1 MAIVAN
7 QTTITRNASTV
18 GCVRS
23 FSVPAGTIK
32 EVDVTCLDSTI
43 ETYQAS
49 TLQEAQEFTFTI
61 ILDPAVNSLEVGTE
75 VAGTNDAWELEFP
88 LDDPAST
95 TNATWTFDGFIRD
108 AGTVD
113 GEYTSDS
120 PLEQTITV
128 RLTTVVTKV
137 AES

>member
-7 QTTITRNASTV
+7 QTTISLDASTV

-23 FSVPAGTIK
+23 FSVPAGTVK

-61 ILDPAVNSLEVGTE
+61 ILDPAVNSLE
-75 VAGTNDAWELEFP
+75 AGTAGSWEIEFP

-95 TNATWTFDGFIRD
+95 TNATWSFDGFIRD
-108 AGTVD
+108 AGTVV
-113 GEYTSDS
+113 Y
-120 PLEQTITV
+120 PF
-128 RLTTVVTKV
+128 TKSNLK
-137 AES
+137 EIHFSLRKQLLQI

>member
-7 QTTITRNASTV
+7 QTTISRNASSV

-23 FSVPAGTIK
+23 FSVPAGVIK
-32 EVDVTCLDSTI
+32 EIDVTCLNSSI

-49 TLQEAQEFTFTI
+49 TLQSAQEFTFTV
-61 ILDPAVNSLEVGTE
+61 ILDPSVNALSVGTE
-75 VAGTNDAWELEFP
+75 VEGTNDSWEVEFP
-88 LDDPAST
+88 KDDPASASG
-95 TNATWTFDGFIRD
+95 ATWSFEGFIRD

-113 GEYTSDS
+113 GEYSSDS

-128 RLTTVVTKV
+128 RLSTVVTKV
-137 AES
+137 VEA

>member
-7 QTTITRNASTV
+7 QTTISLDASTV

-23 FSVPAGTIK
+23 FSVPAGTVK

-61 ILDPAVNSLEVGTE
+61 ILDPAVNSLE
-75 VAGTNDAWELEFP
+75 AGTAGSWELEFP
-88 LDDPAST
+88 LDDPTST
-95 TNATWTFDGFIRD
+95 TNATWSFDGFIRD

-128 RLTTVVTKV
+128 RLTTIVTKV
-137 AES
+137 AEA

>member
-7 QTTITRNASTV
+7 QTTITLDASSV

-23 FSVPAGTIK
+23 FSVPAGVVK
-32 EVDVTCLDSTI
+32 EVDVTCLTDSI
-43 ETYQAS
+43 ETFQAS

-61 ILDPAVNSLEVGTE
+61 ILDPAVNALE
-75 VAGTNDAWELEFP
+75 AGTSGTWEITFP
-88 LDDPAST
+88 LDNPVST
-95 TNATWTFDGFIRD
+95 TNASWSFDGFVRD

-120 PLEQTITV
+120 PLEQTVTV
-128 RLTTVVTKV
+128 RLSTIVTKI

>member
-7 QTTITRNASTV
+7 QTTITLDASSV

-23 FSVPAGTIK
+23 FSVPAGVVK
-32 EVDVTCLDSTI
+32 EVDVTCLDSSI

-49 TLQEAQEFTFTI
+49 TLQSAQEFTFTI
-61 ILDPAVNSLEVGTE
+61 ILDPATSALE
-75 VAGTNDAWELEFP
+75 AGTSGSWVITFP
-88 LDDPAST
+88 LDAGT
-95 TNATWTFDGFIRD
+95 TPATWSFDGFIRD

-113 GEYTSDS
+113 GEYSSDS

-128 RLTTVVTKV
+128 RLSTVVTKV

>member
-7 QTTITRNASTV
+7 LTTITLDASAV

-23 FSVPAGTIK
+23 FSVPAGVVK
-32 EVDVTCLDSTI
+32 EIDVTCLDSTI
-43 ETYQAS
+43 ETFQAS

-61 ILDPAVNSLEVGTE
+61 ILDPAVNALE
-75 VAGTNDAWELEFP
+75 AGTAGAWVITFP
-88 LDDPAST
+88 KDDSGST
-95 TNATWTFDGFIRD
+95 TNASWSFDGFIRD

-120 PLEQTITV
+120 PLEQAITV
-128 RLTTVVTKV
+128 RLSTVVTKV

>member
-7 QTTITRNASTV
+7 KTVLTLDATTV

-23 FSVPAGTIK
+23 FSAPAGAVK
-32 EVDVTCLDSTI
+32 EVNVTCLDSDI

-49 TLQEAQEFTFTI
+49 TLEAAQEMTFTV
-61 ILDPAVNSLEVGTE
+61 LFDPGSAALEKGT
-75 VAGTNDAWELEFP
+75 AGTWEFVFP
-88 LDDPAST
+88 LDDIAS
-95 TNATWTFDGFIRD
+95 ATPGSWSFDGFIRD

-113 GEYTSDS
+113 GENTSES

-128 RLTTVVTKV
+128 RLTTIVIKV
-137 AES
+137 RES

>member
-7 QTTITRNASTV
+7 QTTITLDASSV

-23 FSVPAGTIK
+23 FSVPAGSVK

-61 ILDPAVNSLEVGTE
+61 ILDPSVNALT
-75 VAGTNDAWELEFP
+75 AGTSGAWLITFP
-88 LDDPAST
+88 LDAGAS
-95 TNATWTFDGFIRD
+95 NATWAFDGFIRD

-128 RLTTVVTKV
+128 RLSTIVTITP
-137 AES
+137 ES

>member
-7 QTTITRNASTV
+7 QTTITLDASSV

-23 FSVPAGTIK
+23 FSVPAGSVK

-49 TLQEAQEFTFTI
+49 TLQEAQEFTFTV
-61 ILDPAVNSLEVGTE
+61 ILDPSVNALT
-75 VAGTNDAWELEFP
+75 AGTAGSWLITFP
-88 LDDPAST
+88 LDAGTS
-95 TNATWTFDGFIRD
+95 NATWAFDGFIRD

-128 RLTTVVTKV
+128 RLSTIVTITP
-137 AES
+137 ES